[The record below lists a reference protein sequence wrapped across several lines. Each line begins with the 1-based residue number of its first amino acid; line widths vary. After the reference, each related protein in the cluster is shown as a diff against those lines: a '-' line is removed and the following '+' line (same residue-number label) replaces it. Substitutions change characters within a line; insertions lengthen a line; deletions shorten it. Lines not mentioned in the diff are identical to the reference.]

1 MALGLA
7 CGVIARRWGSTLSAL
22 PDASDRY
29 STISAPAPNS
39 FIAPSSTSIRPGSP
53 IAELNQALQNLDA
66 EYPNLQMGT
75 VLVDISQRN
84 YAGLRDREAFPAAS
98 TIKIAI
104 LVALL
109 EAVDRSEINLDETL
123 ALSPNF
129 IVGGSGT
136 LSNRSANSQVPV
148 VEAAEL
154 MIAVS
159 DNTASNLLLD
169 RLGGVEAL
177 NRRFRAWGL
186 QHTRLR
192 NPLPDLEGTNTT
204 SPGDL
209 ALLLGE
215 LERGQILTMRSR
227 DRFFEILQTTQNNS
241 LLPQAL
247 TEDDRIAH
255 KTGNINSSLGDVGLV
270 DLPNGQRYI
279 VVVLVRRENGDPEA
293 ETVIRKVSRL
303 ARDYWS
309 SQGEA
314 SQ

>member
-1 MALGLA
+1 MLSFALIATQNQRWLLINSIRRGPTDWSSTFCVPIASLA
-7 CGVIARRWGSTLSAL
+7 QTQDRDARRSV
-22 PDASDRY
+22 
-29 STISAPAPNS
+29 S
-39 FIAPSSTSIRPGSP
+39 FVSR
-53 IAELNQALQNLDA
+53 
-66 EYPNLQMGT
+66 
-75 VLVDISQRN
+75 
-84 YAGLRDREAFPAAS
+84 LRLF
-98 TIKIAI
+98 KIAI

-136 LSNRSANSQVPV
+136 LSNRPANSQVPV

-154 MIAVS
+154 MVAVS